1 MSIIF
6 DLISI
11 SLEMIKCFKLDNVLS
26 KQSSLEIEHCLTTF
40 VDSSEEEPVKGL
52 CGQNG
57 TSAFCTRRASIRG
70 ELHRRPFNDMRCLN
84 A

>member
-6 DLISI
+6 DPILISV
-11 SLEMIKCFKLDNVLS
+11 EGCFKLHTVIS
-26 KQSSLEIEHCLTTF
+26 KESNLQIKHCFENTCRDSLEEIE
-40 VDSSEEEPVKGL
+40 KGL

-57 TSAFCTRRASIRG
+57 TSAFYTRRASIRG

-84 A
+84 V